1 MRGRV
6 VRSHDKRLPAV
17 GIEES
22 PRLPIGRLPLSLGA
36 PTCATSTLPSA
47 LQGLS
52 LSSPCSVRLAASWR
66 LSLAAAPRTARPR
79 IAAESWPLLMSPGS
93 PTPTAPLQPPLLL
106 LLLLPA
112 AMGVLA
118 VVVSEPLAARQPLAS
133 RASAA
138 ASAASARGGG
148 MAGAP
153 VDTAEGDVERQMG
166 VDGGVVGVDRAKGRG
181 SRLCARL

>member
-1 MRGRV
+1 
-6 VRSHDKRLPAV
+6 
-17 GIEES
+17 
-22 PRLPIGRLPLSLGA
+22 
-36 PTCATSTLPSA
+36 
-47 LQGLS
+47 
-52 LSSPCSVRLAASWR
+52 
-66 LSLAAAPRTARPR
+66 
-79 IAAESWPLLMSPGS
+79 MSPGS